1 MLVRQNLMSSG
12 PSHLLRILLPQETG
26 NGHLISKNWF
36 GGLLEELAD
45 KFGGATSFIRASG

>member
-1 MLVRQNLMSSG
+1 MSSG

-36 GGLLEELAD
+36 GGFLEELAD
-45 KFGGATSFIRASG
+45 KFGGATSFQRPSG